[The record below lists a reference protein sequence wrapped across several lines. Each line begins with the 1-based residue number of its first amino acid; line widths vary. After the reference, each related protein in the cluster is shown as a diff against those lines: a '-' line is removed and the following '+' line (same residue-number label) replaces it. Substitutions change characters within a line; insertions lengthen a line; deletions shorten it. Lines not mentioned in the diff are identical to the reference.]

1 MTAPK
6 ARKPTIRGL
15 SQEPD
20 DRFEVY
26 YDGVSGMVRSGRS
39 YGMHSLNFRPL
50 HARPLSELQPF
61 VPEPSSEE
69 EERIESL
76 PEWRPSKLEAS
87 FEAFLAE
94 HPDTLI
100 GVRRIADSYTFSD
113 PSHADDVES
122 YVLLELTRQWPPRV
136 SWKALARVIARRRA
150 EHLRKQS
157 ERAAA
162 VGEEILKQTPADE
175 RDDPSR
181 PLIEAEEMQQIK
193 EAIDR
198 LPHIE
203 WAILDAYANAKSQ
216 RDAAARLDMPESTFR
231 VKLHAITSKI
241 QPGG

>member
-1 MTAPK
+1 MTAPG

-39 YGMHSLNFRPL
+39 YGMQSLNFRPL
-50 HARPLSELQPF
+50 HARPLSELPPI
-61 VPEPSSEE
+61 VPKPSIEE
-69 EERIESL
+69 DEKIYSL

-87 FEAFLAE
+87 FEAFLDE
-94 HPDTLI
+94 HPETLTE
-100 GVRRIADSYTFSD
+100 VRRIAASYTFSV

-122 YVLLELTRQWPPRV
+122 YVLSELTRQWPPRV
-136 SWKALARVIARRRA
+136 SWKALARVIARRHA
-150 EHLRKQS
+150 KHLRERG
-157 ERAAA
+157 ERAVA

-175 RDDPSR
+175 SEEPSR
-181 PLIEAEEMQQIK
+181 QLIEAEEMQQIK

-203 WAILDAYANAKSQ
+203 WAILDAFANATSH
-216 RDAAARLDMPESTFR
+216 RAAAARLDMPESTFR